1 MPAQPPP
8 PQPTEEPD
16 LLATLRVIETVLG
29 IAITLWL
36 CWTMLDAVQKQAV
49 LSRFERF
56 ASHFKSSRDRQHE
69 AAILR
74 WEIFQAEDAIEDYN
88 ASRDRDRL
96 ADDLDVA

>member
-8 PQPTEEPD
+8 PTPPEEAD
-16 LLATLRVIETVLG
+16 LLSALKVIETVLG
-29 IAITLWL
+29 IAVTVWL
-36 CWTMLDAVQKQAV
+36 VWTMIDSAQKAV
-49 LSRFERF
+49 LLDRLGRF
-56 ASHFKSSRDRQHE
+56 ASHFKASRDRQHE

-74 WEIFQAEDAIEDYN
+74 WEIFQAEDAIEGYN